1 MPNRK
6 PNGTGMLALLA
17 GVAAGAAAIFFSK
30 PENREMVRKEARK
43 AEIFAKK
50 EARIVEK
57 TLAEDSKKAR
67 KVVLANVK
75 SAKAAVRTVKSK
87 AKKLAKK
94 R

>member
-6 PNGTGMLALLA
+6 SNGTGMFALLA
-17 GVAAGAAAIFFSK
+17 GVAAGAAAVFFSK
-30 PENREMVRKEARK
+30 PENRAMVKKEARK
-43 AEIFAKK
+43 AEVFAKK
-50 EARIVEK
+50 EAKVIEK

-67 KVVLANVK
+67 KVVKANVK
-75 SAKAAVRTVKSK
+75 TAKAAVRTVKSK